1 MAFIARSP
9 VQKIFSSRWLHPG
22 VFQCYNVSVKQTK
35 GEKQMNVRQV
45 NESDWKLFRS
55 RLPGW
60 QEACMERLVEEYVSL
75 LAGPGKAYDKF
86 WELDKRIREDQ
97 KQVGVAAHMSR
108 SYMYQNILALLIDG
122 VITLDDLEGFTDGLR
137 ELMAFLMKSR
147 TDA

>member
-1 MAFIARSP
+1 
-9 VQKIFSSRWLHPG
+9 
-22 VFQCYNVSVKQTK
+22 
-35 GEKQMNVRQV
+35 MNVRQV